1 MKKTVNEYVKKVL
14 MNYNLK
20 KGHAKEKRGGICMEL
35 SKSQNKRKRCI
46 KLNSPVYV
54 ENSAS
59 IVGPKE
65 GTSYF
70 VEGFD
75 RVCEDP
81 FLGMDSWEEA
91 ESELQREALNI
102 LMDKANVTEEEIDC
116 IFSGDLLSQ
125 TTASS
130 YGLLSF
136 GIPNYGIYGAC
147 SNCGATLALG
157 AVLLSGGYAEKV
169 VAMTSSHFGSA
180 EKEFRFPL
188 GYGAQRPLSAT
199 WTVTGCG
206 AFLLARG
213 ESASIGSSVGK
224 TADGAGNA
232 DAQVAGNRRGKKKRK
247 EHKVCISHIVMGE
260 IVDSGLKDAQ
270 NMGGCMAP
278 AAALTIGSALREL
291 SYSLDDY
298 DQIITGDLG
307 EVGSTALYDLLSLE
321 GFDIKEKHSD
331 CGLLIYDREKEDVH
345 AGGSGCGCS
354 ATMLSAYVLRK
365 LRDGEW
371 KRVLFVPTGA
381 LLSKLRSEEGMSI
394 PCIAHGVVLES
405 C

>member
-1 MKKTVNEYVKKVL
+1 
-14 MNYNLK
+14 
-20 KGHAKEKRGGICMEL
+20 MEL
-35 SKSQNKRKRCI
+35 SKNENTRKRCFAL
-46 KLNSPVYV
+46 KEPVYV

-59 IVGPKE
+59 VVGPKE
-65 GTSYF
+65 GNSHF
-70 VEGFD
+70 AEGFD
-75 RVCEDP
+75 EIDKDP
-81 FLGMDSWEEA
+81 FLGKDSWEEA
-91 ESELQREALNI
+91 ESALQTRALQI
-102 LMDKANVTEEEIDC
+102 LLKKANLEETDIDC

-130 YGLLSF
+130 YGLLPF

-157 AVLLSGGYAEKV
+157 AVLLSAGYARKV

-206 AFLLARG
+206 AFLLSTVP
-213 ESASIGSSVGK
+213 EECSNVKI
-224 TADGAGNA
+224 TH
-232 DAQVAGNRRGKKKRK
+232 VA
-247 EHKVCISHIVMGE
+247 MGE
-260 IVDSGLKDAQ
+260 IVDAGLKDAQ

-278 AAALTIGSALREL
+278 AAALTIESALKEL
-291 SYSLDDY
+291 PYTVEDY

-307 EVGSTALYDLLSLE
+307 EIGSIALYDLLSLK
-321 GFDIKEKHSD
+321 GFDIQKCHSD

-354 ATMLSAYVLRK
+354 ATILAAYVLKK
-365 LRDGEW
+365 LQAGEW

-381 LLSKLRSEEGMSI
+381 LFSKLRGEEGMSV
-394 PCIAHGVVLES
+394 PAIAHGVVLERV
-405 C
+405 

>member
-1 MKKTVNEYVKKVL
+1 
-14 MNYNLK
+14 
-20 KGHAKEKRGGICMEL
+20 MEL

-46 KLNSPVYV
+46 KLSTPVYV
-54 ENSAS
+54 ENSS
-59 IVGPKE
+59 SVVGPKE

-70 VEGFD
+70 AEGFD
-75 RVCEDP
+75 RVCKDP
-81 FLGMDSWEEA
+81 FLGKDSWEEA
-91 ESELQREALNI
+91 ESELQRLALSI
-102 LMDKANVTEEEIDC
+102 LMDKAGVKEEEIDC

-130 YGLLSF
+130 YGLLPYS
-136 GIPNYGIYGAC
+136 IPNYGIYGAC

-157 AVLLSGGYAEKV
+157 AVLLSAGYAEKV

-188 GYGAQRPLSAT
+188 GYGTQRPLSST

-206 AFLLARG
+206 AFLLSADKKP
-213 ESASIGSSVGK
+213 ES
-224 TADGAGNA
+224 
-232 DAQVAGNRRGKKKRK
+232 
-247 EHKVCISHIVMGE
+247 KVCISHIVMGE
-260 IVDSGLKDAQ
+260 IVDAGIKDAQ
-270 NMGGCMAP
+270 NMGGAMAP
-278 AAALTIGSALREL
+278 AAALTIGSALKEL
-291 SYSLDDY
+291 PYSVEDY

-307 EVGSTALYDLLSLE
+307 SVGSDALYDLLSLQ
-321 GFDIKEKHSD
+321 GFDIRENHSD

-354 ATMLSAYVLRK
+354 ATMLSAYVLEK
-365 LRDGEW
+365 LKAGEW

-381 LLSKLRSEEGMSI
+381 LLSKLRSEEGMTI
-394 PCIAHGVVLES
+394 PAIAHGVVLES

>member
-1 MKKTVNEYVKKVL
+1 
-14 MNYNLK
+14 
-20 KGHAKEKRGGICMEL
+20 MEL
-35 SKSQNKRKRCI
+35 SKTRYKRKRCI
-46 KLNSPVYV
+46 KLNAPVYV

-59 IVGPKE
+59 VVGPKE
-65 GTSYF
+65 GASYF
-70 VEGFD
+70 AENFD
-75 RVCEDP
+75 LVCKDP
-81 FLGMDSWEEA
+81 FLEMDSWEAA
-91 ESELQREALNI
+91 ESELQRKSLAI
-102 LMDKANVTEEEIDC
+102 LMDKSGLVEEEIDC

-157 AVLLSGGYAEKV
+157 AVLLSGGYVDKV
-169 VAMTSSHFGSA
+169 VAITSSHFGSA

-206 AFLLARG
+206 AFLLTT
-213 ESASIGSSVGK
+213 GK
-224 TADGAGNA
+224 
-232 DAQVAGNRRGKKKRK
+232 RS
-247 EHKVCISHIVMGE
+247 EHERKVCITHIVMGE

-278 AAALTIGSALREL
+278 AAALTIGSALKEL
-291 SYSLDDY
+291 PFSLEEY

-307 EVGSTALYDLLSLE
+307 EVGAIALYDLLSLE
-321 GFDIKEKHSD
+321 GFDIVDKHSD

-354 ATMLSAYVLRK
+354 ATILAAYVLPK
-365 LRDGEW
+365 LRSGEW
-371 KRVLFVPTGA
+371 KRVLFAPTGA
-381 LLSKLRSEEGMSI
+381 LLSKLRSEEGMTI
-394 PCIAHGVVLES
+394 PAIAHGVVLES

>member
-1 MKKTVNEYVKKVL
+1 
-14 MNYNLK
+14 
-20 KGHAKEKRGGICMEL
+20 MEL
-35 SKSQNKRKRCI
+35 SKSENKRKRCI
-46 KLNSPVYV
+46 KLNSPVYM

-59 IVGPKE
+59 VVGPKE
-65 GTSYF
+65 GTSHF
-70 VEGFD
+70 AEGFD
-75 RVCEDP
+75 KVWKDP
-81 FLGMDSWEEA
+81 FLGKDSWEEA
-91 ESELQREALNI
+91 ESELQKEALDI
-102 LMDKANVTEEEIDC
+102 LLHKACVTEEAIDC

-125 TTASS
+125 STASS

-157 AVLLSGGYAEKV
+157 AVLLSAGYAEKV

-188 GYGAQRPLSAT
+188 GYGAQRPLSST

-206 AFLLARG
+206 AFLLSRENTA
-213 ESASIGSSVGK
+213 GS
-224 TADGAGNA
+224 
-232 DAQVAGNRRGKKKRK
+232 R
-247 EHKVCISHIVMGE
+247 VCISHIVMGE
-260 IVDSGLKDAQ
+260 IVDAGLKDPQ

-278 AAALTIGSALREL
+278 AAALTIGSALKEL
-291 SYSLDDY
+291 PYNVDDY

-307 EVGSTALYDLLSLE
+307 EVGSEALYDLLSLQ
-321 GFDIKEKHSD
+321 GFDITKNHSD
-331 CGLLIYDREKEDVH
+331 CGLLIFDREKEDVH

-354 ATMLSAYVLRK
+354 ASMLSAYVLEK
-365 LRDGEW
+365 LKSGEW

-381 LLSKLRSEEGMSI
+381 LLSKLRSEEGMTI
-394 PCIAHGVVLES
+394 PAIAHGVVFEH

>member
-1 MKKTVNEYVKKVL
+1 
-14 MNYNLK
+14 
-20 KGHAKEKRGGICMEL
+20 MEL
-35 SKSQNKRKRCI
+35 SKSENERKRCI

-59 IVGPKE
+59 VVGPKE

-70 VEGFD
+70 AEGFD
-75 RVCEDP
+75 KVWKDP
-81 FLGMDSWEEA
+81 FLGKDSWEEA
-91 ESELQREALNI
+91 ESELQKEALDI
-102 LMDKANVTEEEIDC
+102 LLHKACVTEELIDC

-125 TTASS
+125 STASS

-157 AVLLSGGYAEKV
+157 AVLLSAGYAEKV

-188 GYGAQRPLSAT
+188 GYGAQRPLSST

-206 AFLLARG
+206 AFLLSR
-213 ESASIGSSVGK
+213 ENMSGS
-224 TADGAGNA
+224 
-232 DAQVAGNRRGKKKRK
+232 
-247 EHKVCISHIVMGE
+247 KVCISHIVMGE
-260 IVDSGLKDAQ
+260 IVDAGLKDPQ

-278 AAALTIGSALREL
+278 AAALTIGSALKEL
-291 SYSLDDY
+291 PYSVDDY

-307 EVGSTALYDLLSLE
+307 EIGSEALYDLLSLQ
-321 GFDIKEKHSD
+321 GFDITKNHSD
-331 CGLLIYDREKEDVH
+331 CGLLIFDREKEDVH

-354 ATMLSAYVLRK
+354 ATMLSAYVLEK
-365 LRDGEW
+365 LKAGEW

-381 LLSKLRSEEGMSI
+381 LLSKLRSEEGMTI
-394 PCIAHGVVLES
+394 PAIAHGVVLEH

>member
-1 MKKTVNEYVKKVL
+1 M
-14 MNYNLK
+14 LK
-20 KGHAKEKRGGICMEL
+20 KKAGGYMEL
-35 SKSQNKRKRCI
+35 SKTQNKRKRCI

-75 RVCEDP
+75 RVCKDP

-91 ESELQREALNI
+91 ESELQREALTV
-102 LMDKANVTEEEIDC
+102 LMDKAGVTEEEIDC

-157 AVLLSGGYAEKV
+157 AVLLSGGYADKV

-188 GYGAQRPLSAT
+188 GYGTQRPLSAT
-199 WTVTGCG
+199 WTVSGCG
-206 AFLLARG
+206 AFLLTAGRKQDIGTG
-213 ESASIGSSVGK
+213 ECSV
-224 TADGAGNA
+224 
-232 DAQVAGNRRGKKKRK
+232 KKKSK
-247 EHKVCISHIVMGE
+247 EHKVCISHIIMGE

-278 AAALTIGSALREL
+278 AAALTIGSALKEL
-291 SYSLDDY
+291 SYSLDEY
-298 DQIITGDLG
+298 DQIVTGDLG
-307 EVGSTALYDLLSLE
+307 EVGSVALYDLLSLE

-345 AGGSGCGCS
+345 SGGSGCGCS

-365 LRDGEW
+365 LREGEW

-394 PCIAHGVVLES
+394 PCIAHGVVLEI

>member
-1 MKKTVNEYVKKVL
+1 
-14 MNYNLK
+14 
-20 KGHAKEKRGGICMEL
+20 MEL
-35 SKSQNKRKRCI
+35 SKSENERKRCI

-54 ENSAS
+54 EHSAS
-59 IVGPKE
+59 VVGPKE

-70 VEGFD
+70 AEGFD
-75 RVCEDP
+75 KVWKDP
-81 FLGMDSWEEA
+81 FLGKDSWEEA
-91 ESELQREALNI
+91 ESELQKEALDI
-102 LMDKANVTEEEIDC
+102 LLHKACIKEKDVDC

-125 TTASS
+125 STASS

-147 SNCGATLALG
+147 SNCGSTLALG
-157 AVLLSGGYAEKV
+157 AVLLSAGYAEKV

-188 GYGAQRPLSAT
+188 GYGAQRPLSST

-206 AFLLARG
+206 AFLLSR
-213 ESASIGSSVGK
+213 ENMSGS
-224 TADGAGNA
+224 
-232 DAQVAGNRRGKKKRK
+232 
-247 EHKVCISHIVMGE
+247 KVCISHIVMGE
-260 IVDSGLKDAQ
+260 IVDAGLKDPQ

-278 AAALTIGSALREL
+278 AAALTIGSALKEL
-291 SYSLDDY
+291 PYSVDDY

-307 EVGSTALYDLLSLE
+307 EIGSEALYDLLSLQ
-321 GFDIKEKHSD
+321 GFDITKNHSD
-331 CGLLIYDREKEDVH
+331 CGLLIFDREKEDVH

-354 ATMLSAYVLRK
+354 ATMLSAYVLEK
-365 LRDGEW
+365 LKAGEW

-381 LLSKLRSEEGMSI
+381 LLSKLRSEEGMTI
-394 PCIAHGVVLES
+394 PAIAHGVVLEH

>member
-1 MKKTVNEYVKKVL
+1 
-14 MNYNLK
+14 
-20 KGHAKEKRGGICMEL
+20 MEL
-35 SKSQNKRKRCI
+35 SKTQNKRKRCI
-46 KLNSPVYV
+46 KLSCPVYV

-75 RVCEDP
+75 RVCKDP

-91 ESELQREALNI
+91 ESELQRQAFTVLMGKAGVAEA
-102 LMDKANVTEEEIDC
+102 EIDC
-116 IFSGDLLSQ
+116 VFSGDLLSQ

-157 AVLLSGGYAEKV
+157 AVLLSGGYADKV
-169 VAMTSSHFGSA
+169 VAITSSHFGSA

-206 AFLLARG
+206 AFLLT
-213 ESASIGSSVGK
+213 SQ
-224 TADGAGNA
+224 TAM
-232 DAQVAGNRRGKKKRK
+232 VR
-247 EHKVCISHIVMGE
+247 KVCISHIVMGE
-260 IVDSGLKDAQ
+260 IVDSGMKDAQ

-278 AAALTIGSALREL
+278 AAALTIGSALKEL
-291 SYSLDDY
+291 GYALEEY
-298 DQIITGDLG
+298 DQIVTGDLG
-307 EVGSTALYDLLSLE
+307 EIGSTALYDLLLSE
-321 GFDIKEKHSD
+321 GYDIAERHSD
-331 CGLLIYDREKEDVH
+331 CGLLIFDREKEDVH

-354 ATMLSAYVLRK
+354 ATMLAAYVLPK
-365 LRDGEW
+365 LRRGEW

-381 LLSKLRSEEGMSI
+381 LLSKLRSEEGMTI
-394 PCIAHGVVLES
+394 PAIAHGVVLE
-405 C
+405 CC

>member
-1 MKKTVNEYVKKVL
+1 
-14 MNYNLK
+14 
-20 KGHAKEKRGGICMEL
+20 MEL
-35 SKSQNKRKRCI
+35 SKSENKRKRCI
-46 KLNSPVYV
+46 KLSSPVYV

-59 IVGPKE
+59 VVGPKE

-70 VEGFD
+70 AEGFD
-75 RVCEDP
+75 KVWKDP
-81 FLGMDSWEEA
+81 FLGKDSWEEA
-91 ESELQREALNI
+91 ESELQKEALDI
-102 LMDKANVTEEEIDC
+102 LLRKACITEELIDC

-125 TTASS
+125 STASS

-157 AVLLSGGYAEKV
+157 AVLLSAGYAEKV

-188 GYGAQRPLSAT
+188 GYGAQRPLSST

-206 AFLLARG
+206 AFLLSR
-213 ESASIGSSVGK
+213 ENTVGS
-224 TADGAGNA
+224 
-232 DAQVAGNRRGKKKRK
+232 
-247 EHKVCISHIVMGE
+247 KVRISHIVMGE
-260 IVDSGLKDAQ
+260 IVDAGLKDPQ

-278 AAALTIGSALREL
+278 AAALTIGSALKEL
-291 SYSLDDY
+291 PYSVDDY

-307 EVGSTALYDLLSLE
+307 EIGSEALYDLLSLQ
-321 GFDIKEKHSD
+321 GYDITKNHSD
-331 CGLLIYDREKEDVH
+331 CGLLIFDREKEDVH

-354 ATMLSAYVLRK
+354 ATMLSAYVLEK
-365 LRDGEW
+365 LKAGEW

-381 LLSKLRSEEGMSI
+381 LLSKLRSEEGMTI
-394 PCIAHGVVLES
+394 PAIAHGVVLEH

>member
-1 MKKTVNEYVKKVL
+1 
-14 MNYNLK
+14 
-20 KGHAKEKRGGICMEL
+20 MEL

-46 KLNSPVYV
+46 KLNMPVYV

-65 GTSYF
+65 GSSHF
-70 VEGFD
+70 AEGFD
-75 RVCEDP
+75 RICQDP
-81 FLGMDSWEEA
+81 FLGKDSWEEA
-91 ESELQREALNI
+91 ESELQKQALNI
-102 LMDKANVTEEEIDC
+102 LFCKANVEETEIDC

-157 AVLLSGGYAEKV
+157 AILLSGGYANKV
-169 VAMTSSHFGSA
+169 VALTSSHFGSA

-206 AFLLARG
+206 AFLL
-213 ESASIGSSVGK
+213 S
-224 TADGAGNA
+224 AGN
-232 DAQVAGNRRGKKKRK
+232 QAGSN
-247 EHKVCISHIVMGE
+247 VCISHVVMGE
-260 IVDSGLKDAQ
+260 IVDAGLKDAQ

-278 AAALTIGSALREL
+278 AAALTISSALKEL
-291 SYSLDDY
+291 PFSVQDY

-307 EVGSTALYDLLSLE
+307 EVGSNALYDLLSAM
-321 GFDIKEKHSD
+321 GYDIAEKHSD
-331 CGLLIYDREKEDVH
+331 CGLLIFDREKEDVH

-354 ATMLSAYVLRK
+354 AAMLSAYVLEK
-365 LRDGEW
+365 IKAGEW

-381 LLSKLRSEEGMSI
+381 LLSKLRSEEGMTI
-394 PCIAHGVVLES
+394 PAIAHGVILER

>member
-1 MKKTVNEYVKKVL
+1 
-14 MNYNLK
+14 
-20 KGHAKEKRGGICMEL
+20 MEL
-35 SKSQNKRKRCI
+35 SKTQYKRKRCI
-46 KLNSPVYV
+46 KLKTPVYV

-59 IVGPKE
+59 VVGPKE
-65 GTSYF
+65 GASYF
-70 VEGFD
+70 AEGFD
-75 RVCEDP
+75 LVCKDP
-81 FLGMDSWEEA
+81 FLEMDSWEAA
-91 ESELQREALNI
+91 ESELQRKTLAI
-102 LMDKANVTEEEIDC
+102 LMDKSRLVEEEIDC

-157 AVLLSGGYAEKV
+157 AVLLSGGYADKV
-169 VAMTSSHFGSA
+169 VAITSSHFGSA

-206 AFLLARG
+206 AFLL
-213 ESASIGSSVGK
+213 
-224 TADGAGNA
+224 TD
-232 DAQVAGNRRGKKKRK
+232 GKKEGFCDVKNPADSM
-247 EHKVCISHIVMGE
+247 EEEECNVCITHIVMGE

-278 AAALTIGSALREL
+278 AAALTIGSALKEL
-291 SYSLDDY
+291 PYSLDEY

-307 EVGSTALYDLLSLE
+307 EVGATALYDLLFLE
-321 GFDIKEKHSD
+321 GFDIAEKHSD

-354 ATMLSAYVLRK
+354 ATILAAYVLPK
-365 LRDGEW
+365 LRSGEW
-371 KRVLFVPTGA
+371 KRVLFAPTGA
-381 LLSKLRSEEGMSI
+381 LLSKLRSEEGMTI
-394 PCIAHGVVLES
+394 PAIAHGVVFES

>member
-1 MKKTVNEYVKKVL
+1 
-14 MNYNLK
+14 
-20 KGHAKEKRGGICMEL
+20 MEL
-35 SKSQNKRKRCI
+35 SKTQNKRKRCI
-46 KLNSPVYV
+46 KITAPVYV
-54 ENSAS
+54 SSSAS
-59 IVGPKE
+59 VVGPKE

-70 VEGFD
+70 AEGFD
-75 RVCEDP
+75 LVCKDP
-81 FLGMDSWEEA
+81 FLEMGSWEAA
-91 ESELQREALNI
+91 ESELQRKTLAI
-102 LMDKANVTEEEIDC
+102 LMDKSNVLEEEIDC

-157 AVLLSGGYAEKV
+157 AVLLSGGYADKV

-188 GYGAQRPLSAT
+188 GYGAQRPLSST

-206 AFLLARG
+206 AFLL
-213 ESASIGSSVGK
+213 
-224 TADGAGNA
+224 
-232 DAQVAGNRRGKKKRK
+232 DANKK
-247 EHKVCISHIVMGE
+247 EDENVCITHIVMGE

-278 AAALTIGSALREL
+278 AAALTIGSALKEL
-291 SYSLDDY
+291 SFSLEEY

-307 EVGSTALYDLLSLE
+307 EVGATALYDLLSLE
-321 GFDIKEKHSD
+321 GFDIADRHSD

-354 ATMLSAYVLRK
+354 AAILAAYILPK
-365 LRDGEW
+365 LRSGEW

-381 LLSKLRSEEGMSI
+381 LLSKLRSEEGMTI
-394 PCIAHGVVLES
+394 PAIAHGVVLES

>member
-1 MKKTVNEYVKKVL
+1 
-14 MNYNLK
+14 
-20 KGHAKEKRGGICMEL
+20 MEL

-46 KLNSPVYV
+46 KLSSPVYV
-54 ENSAS
+54 ENCAS

-70 VEGFD
+70 AEGFD
-75 RVCEDP
+75 RVCKDP
-81 FLGMDSWEEA
+81 FLGMDSWEKA
-91 ESELQREALNI
+91 ESELQRQALNI
-102 LMDKANVTEEEIDC
+102 LMDKAGVTEEEIDC

-157 AVLLSGGYAEKV
+157 AVLLSGGYAGKV

-206 AFLLARG
+206 AFLLTAEEG
-213 ESASIGSSVGK
+213 ESTETSPGVI
-224 TADGAGNA
+224 A
-232 DAQVAGNRRGKKKRK
+232 DAGR
-247 EHKVCISHIVMGE
+247 VCISHIVMGE
-260 IVDSGLKDAQ
+260 IVDAGLKDAQ

-278 AAALTIGSALREL
+278 AAALTIDSALREL
-291 SYSLDDY
+291 PYSLDDY
-298 DQIITGDLG
+298 SQIITGDLG

-321 GFDIKEKHSD
+321 GYDIAERHSD

-354 ATMLSAYVLRK
+354 AAILAAYVLPK
-365 LRDGEW
+365 LRAGDW

-381 LLSKLRSEEGMSI
+381 LLSKLRSEEGMTI
-394 PCIAHGVVLES
+394 PAIAHGVVLER

>member
-1 MKKTVNEYVKKVL
+1 MK
-14 MNYNLK
+14 
-20 KGHAKEKRGGICMEL
+20 L
-35 SKSQNKRKRCI
+35 SKTQNKRKRCI
-46 KLNSPVYV
+46 KLNAPVYV

-65 GTSYF
+65 GSSHF
-70 VEGFD
+70 AEGFD
-75 RVCEDP
+75 RICEDP
-81 FLGMDSWEEA
+81 FLGKDSWEEA
-91 ESELQREALNI
+91 ESELQTEALNI
-102 LMDKANVTEEEIDC
+102 LLRKANVEETEIDC
-116 IFSGDLLSQ
+116 VFSGDLLSQ

-157 AVLLSGGYAEKV
+157 AILLSGGYGEKV

-206 AFLLARG
+206 AFLLSRKNQA
-213 ESASIGSSVGK
+213 GS
-224 TADGAGNA
+224 
-232 DAQVAGNRRGKKKRK
+232 
-247 EHKVCISHIVMGE
+247 KVCISHVVMGE
-260 IVDSGLKDAQ
+260 IVDAGLKDAQ

-278 AAALTIGSALREL
+278 AAALTISSALKEL
-291 SYSLDDY
+291 PFALEDY

-307 EVGSTALYDLLSLE
+307 EIGSNALYDLLSLQ
-321 GFDIKEKHSD
+321 GYDIAEKHSD

-354 ATMLSAYVLRK
+354 ATMLSAYVLEK
-365 LRDGEW
+365 LKAGEW

-381 LLSKLRSEEGMSI
+381 LLSKLRSEEGMTI
-394 PCIAHGVVLES
+394 PAIAHGVIFES

>member
-1 MKKTVNEYVKKVL
+1 
-14 MNYNLK
+14 
-20 KGHAKEKRGGICMEL
+20 MEL
-35 SKSQNKRKRCI
+35 SKSENKRKRCI

-59 IVGPKE
+59 VVGPKE

-70 VEGFD
+70 AEGFD
-75 RVCEDP
+75 KVWKDP
-81 FLGMDSWEEA
+81 FLGKDSWEEA
-91 ESELQREALNI
+91 ESELQKEALDI
-102 LMDKANVTEEEIDC
+102 LLHKAYIKEKDVDC

-125 TTASS
+125 STASS

-157 AVLLSGGYAEKV
+157 AVLLSAGYAEKV

-188 GYGAQRPLSAT
+188 GYGAQRPLSST

-206 AFLLARG
+206 AFLLSR
-213 ESASIGSSVGK
+213 ENMSGS
-224 TADGAGNA
+224 
-232 DAQVAGNRRGKKKRK
+232 
-247 EHKVCISHIVMGE
+247 KVCISHIVMGE
-260 IVDSGLKDAQ
+260 IVDAGLKDPQ

-278 AAALTIGSALREL
+278 AAALTIGSALKEL
-291 SYSLDDY
+291 PYSVDDY

-307 EVGSTALYDLLSLE
+307 EIGSEALYDLLSLQ
-321 GFDIKEKHSD
+321 GFDITKNHSD
-331 CGLLIYDREKEDVH
+331 CGLLIFDREKEDIH

-354 ATMLSAYVLRK
+354 ATMLSAYVLEK
-365 LRDGEW
+365 LKAGEW

-381 LLSKLRSEEGMSI
+381 LLSKLRSEEGMTI
-394 PCIAHGVVLES
+394 PAIAHGVVLEH

>member
-1 MKKTVNEYVKKVL
+1 
-14 MNYNLK
+14 
-20 KGHAKEKRGGICMEL
+20 MEL
-35 SKSQNKRKRCI
+35 CKSQKKRKRCI
-46 KLNSPVYV
+46 KLDNPVYL

-59 IVGPKE
+59 VVGPKE
-65 GTSYF
+65 GTSHF
-70 VEGFD
+70 AQGFD
-75 RVCEDP
+75 SVCEDP
-81 FLGMDSWEEA
+81 FLGKDSWEEA
-91 ESELQREALNI
+91 ESELQTQALRI
-102 LMDKANVTEEEIDC
+102 LMDKAGITEEEIDC

-130 YGLLSF
+130 YGLLPFS
-136 GIPNYGIYGAC
+136 IPNYGIYGAC

-157 AVLLSGGYAEKV
+157 AVLLSGGYAERV

-206 AFLLARG
+206 AFLL
-213 ESASIGSSVGK
+213 
-224 TADGAGNA
+224 TAGDREKSELTQAAEVLDSQA
-232 DAQVAGNRRGKKKRK
+232 DSTDTAKMKAAHEKRI
-247 EHKVCISHIVMGE
+247 CISHIIMGE
-260 IVDSGLKDAQ
+260 IVDAGLKDAQ

-291 SYSLDDY
+291 PYSVEEY

-321 GFDIKEKHSD
+321 GYRIGERHSD

-354 ATMLSAYVLRK
+354 AAILSAYVLNK
-365 LRDGEW
+365 LREGEW

-381 LLSKLRSEEGMSI
+381 LLSKLRSEEGMTI
-394 PCIAHGVVLES
+394 PAIAHGVVLEAVE
-405 C
+405 

>member
-1 MKKTVNEYVKKVL
+1 
-14 MNYNLK
+14 
-20 KGHAKEKRGGICMEL
+20 MEL
-35 SKSQNKRKRCI
+35 SKTQNKRKRCI
-46 KLNSPVYV
+46 KINAPVYV

-59 IVGPKE
+59 VVGPKE

-70 VEGFD
+70 AEGFD
-75 RVCEDP
+75 LVCKDP
-81 FLGMDSWEEA
+81 FLEMDSWEAA
-91 ESELQREALNI
+91 ESELQRKTLAI
-102 LMDKANVTEEEIDC
+102 LMDKSKLMEEEIDC

-130 YGLLSF
+130 YGLVSF

-157 AVLLSGGYAEKV
+157 AVLLSGGYADKV
-169 VAMTSSHFGSA
+169 VAITSSHFGSA

-188 GYGAQRPLSAT
+188 GYGAQRPLSST

-206 AFLLARG
+206 AFLLTT
-213 ESASIGSSVGK
+213 GK
-224 TADGAGNA
+224 ETAENNM
-232 DAQVAGNRRGKKKRK
+232 QERS
-247 EHKVCISHIVMGE
+247 VCITYIVMGE

-278 AAALTIGSALREL
+278 AAALTIGSALKEL
-291 SYSLDDY
+291 PYSLDEY

-307 EVGSTALYDLLSLE
+307 EVGATALYDLLSLE
-321 GFDIKEKHSD
+321 GFDISDKHSD

-354 ATMLSAYVLRK
+354 ATILSAYVLPK
-365 LRDGEW
+365 LRSGEW
-371 KRVLFVPTGA
+371 KRVLFAPTGA
-381 LLSKLRSEEGMSI
+381 LLSKLRSEEGMTI
-394 PCIAHGVVLES
+394 PAIAHGVVLEHF
-405 C
+405 

>member
-1 MKKTVNEYVKKVL
+1 
-14 MNYNLK
+14 
-20 KGHAKEKRGGICMEL
+20 MEL

-46 KLNSPVYV
+46 ELSAPVYV
-54 ENSAS
+54 ECSAS
-59 IVGPKE
+59 VVGPKE

-75 RVCEDP
+75 RVCKDP
-81 FLGMDSWEEA
+81 FLGKDSWEEA
-91 ESELQREALNI
+91 ESELQTQALHI
-102 LMDKANVTEEEIDC
+102 LMDKAEIKEEDIDC

-125 TTASS
+125 STASS

-157 AVLLSGGYAEKV
+157 AVLLSAGYAEKV

-188 GYGAQRPLSAT
+188 GYGAQRPLSST

-206 AFLLARG
+206 AFLL
-213 ESASIGSSVGK
+213 SAS
-224 TADGAGNA
+224 
-232 DAQVAGNRRGKKKRK
+232 KKRSC
-247 EHKVCISHIVMGE
+247 KVCISHIVMGE
-260 IVDSGLKDAQ
+260 IVDAGLKDPQ

-278 AAALTIGSALREL
+278 AAALTIGSALKEL
-291 SYSLDDY
+291 PFSVEDY

-307 EVGSTALYDLLSLE
+307 EVGSDALYDLLSLQ
-321 GFDIKEKHSD
+321 GFDIAANHSD
-331 CGLLIYDREKEDVH
+331 CGLLIFDREKEDVH

-354 ATMLSAYVLRK
+354 ATLLSAYVLEK
-365 LRDGEW
+365 LKAGEW

-381 LLSKLRSEEGMSI
+381 LLSKLRSEEGMTI
-394 PCIAHGVVLES
+394 PAIAHGVVLQS

>member
-1 MKKTVNEYVKKVL
+1 
-14 MNYNLK
+14 
-20 KGHAKEKRGGICMEL
+20 MEL
-35 SKSQNKRKRCI
+35 SKNQNKRKRCI
-46 KLNSPVYV
+46 QLHNPVYV

-59 IVGPKE
+59 VVGPKE

-70 VEGFD
+70 AEGFD
-75 RVCEDP
+75 KISQDP
-81 FLGMDSWEEA
+81 FLGKDSWEEA
-91 ESELQREALNI
+91 ESELQKEALDI
-102 LMDKANVTEEEIDC
+102 LLDKANVKETDIDC

-125 TTASS
+125 STASS

-157 AVLLSGGYAEKV
+157 AVLLSSGYAEKV

-180 EKEFRFPL
+180 EKEFRYPL
-188 GYGAQRPLSAT
+188 GYGAQRPLSST

-206 AFLLARG
+206 AFLL
-213 ESASIGSSVGK
+213 SAENTAGS
-224 TADGAGNA
+224 
-232 DAQVAGNRRGKKKRK
+232 
-247 EHKVCISHIVMGE
+247 KVQISHIVMGE
-260 IVDSGLKDAQ
+260 IVDAGLKDPQ

-278 AAALTIGSALREL
+278 AAALTIGSALKEL
-291 SYSLDDY
+291 PYSVEDY

-307 EVGSTALYDLLSLE
+307 EIGSDALYDLLSLQ
-321 GFDIKEKHSD
+321 GYDISEKHSD
-331 CGLLIYDREKEDVH
+331 CGLLIFDREKEDVH

-354 ATMLSAYVLRK
+354 ATMLSAYVLEK
-365 LRDGEW
+365 IKAGEW

-381 LLSKLRSEEGMSI
+381 LLSKLRSEEGMTI
-394 PCIAHGVVLES
+394 PAIAHGVVLEH

>member
-1 MKKTVNEYVKKVL
+1 
-14 MNYNLK
+14 
-20 KGHAKEKRGGICMEL
+20 MEL
-35 SKSQNKRKRCI
+35 SKTQNKRKRCI
-46 KLNSPVYV
+46 KLNAPVYV

-59 IVGPKE
+59 VVGPKE
-65 GTSYF
+65 GRSYF
-70 VEGFD
+70 AEGFD
-75 RVCEDP
+75 RICKDP
-81 FLGMDSWEEA
+81 FLGKDSWEEA
-91 ESELQREALNI
+91 ESELQKEALNI
-102 LMDKANVTEEEIDC
+102 LLRKANVEETDIDC
-116 IFSGDLLSQ
+116 VFSGDLLSQ

-157 AVLLSGGYAEKV
+157 AILLSGGYGEKV

-206 AFLLARG
+206 AFLLSG
-213 ESASIGSSVGK
+213 QNQSQS
-224 TADGAGNA
+224 
-232 DAQVAGNRRGKKKRK
+232 
-247 EHKVCISHIVMGE
+247 KVCISHVVMGE
-260 IVDSGLKDAQ
+260 IVDAGLKDAQ

-278 AAALTIGSALREL
+278 AAALTISSALKEL
-291 SYSLDDY
+291 SYTVEDY

-307 EVGSTALYDLLSLE
+307 EIGSNALYDLMSLE
-321 GFDIKEKHSD
+321 GYDIADRHSD

-354 ATMLSAYVLRK
+354 ATMLSAYVLEK
-365 LRDGEW
+365 MKAGAW

-381 LLSKLRSEEGMSI
+381 LLSKLRSEEGMTI
-394 PCIAHGVVLES
+394 PAIAHGVIFEA

>member
-1 MKKTVNEYVKKVL
+1 
-14 MNYNLK
+14 
-20 KGHAKEKRGGICMEL
+20 MEL
-35 SKSQNKRKRCI
+35 SKSGNKRKRCI
-46 KLNSPVYV
+46 KLNAPVYV

-65 GTSYF
+65 GSSYF
-70 VEGFD
+70 AEGFD
-75 RVCEDP
+75 RICEDP
-81 FLGMDSWEEA
+81 FLGKDSWEEA
-91 ESELQREALNI
+91 ESELQKQALNI
-102 LMDKANVTEEEIDC
+102 LFRKANVEETEIDC
-116 IFSGDLLSQ
+116 VFSGDLLSQ

-147 SNCGATLALG
+147 SNCGSTLALG
-157 AVLLSGGYAEKV
+157 AVLLSGGYADKV
-169 VAMTSSHFGSA
+169 VALTSSHFGSA

-206 AFLLARG
+206 AFLLAR
-213 ESASIGSSVGK
+213 EKQAKS
-224 TADGAGNA
+224 
-232 DAQVAGNRRGKKKRK
+232 
-247 EHKVCISHIVMGE
+247 KVCISHIVMGE

-278 AAALTIGSALREL
+278 AAALTISSALKEL
-291 SYSLDDY
+291 PYSLDDY

-307 EVGSTALYDLLSLE
+307 EVGAIALYDLLSLQ
-321 GFDIKEKHSD
+321 GFDIAGKHSD

-354 ATMLSAYVLRK
+354 ATMLSAYVLEK
-365 LRDGEW
+365 IKAGEW
-371 KRVLFVPTGA
+371 NRVLFVPTGA
-381 LLSKLRSEEGMSI
+381 LLSKLRSEEGMTI
-394 PCIAHGVVLES
+394 PAIAHGVVFER